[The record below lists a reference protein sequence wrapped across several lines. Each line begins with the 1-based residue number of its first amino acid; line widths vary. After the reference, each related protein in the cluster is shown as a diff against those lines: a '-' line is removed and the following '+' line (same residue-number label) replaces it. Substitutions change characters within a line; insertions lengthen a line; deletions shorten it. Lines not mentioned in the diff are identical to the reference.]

1 MKNLSD
7 FSELCNILEL
17 SFVLSHRQ
25 ADKGRGSSLNKNLLK
40 QNVEALTITSPCKM
54 KDYLLC
60 NEIKLNIHYS
70 FKNARICSVIT
81 TKV

>member
-25 ADKGRGSSLNKNLLK
+25 ADKERGSSLNKNLLK
-40 QNVEALTITSPCKM
+40 QKCGGTYNYISM
-54 KDYLLC
+54 Q
-60 NEIKLNIHYS
+60 NERLP
-70 FKNARICSVIT
+70 FME
-81 TKV
+81 